1 MRIRKKIDFSQ
12 VFLYIVLGCCGF
24 CLSAIGNNA
33 EPFSLALTYALP
45 AAGLSPGV
53 AAFFYI
59 LSAAFAWNKTILLL
73 YTGQAMLLFFA
84 FLIQSRL
91 RPTPF
96 TKTGILPLL
105 CLSVGLGFFVGFAPY
120 TAYELPF
127 ENFSLNALF
136 QKVLISA
143 LVFLLAT
150 VFTVSLKALLRK
162 FLRCRLRNDEQV
174 FIVLSL
180 VLIGIGLCR
189 LFGFNAYMGISF
201 FILLLFGY
209 VTKDASACLCAFVLS
224 LPPLLAYGISP
235 ARFFLYGIAVTLFVK
250 SGRLATVCAFLALFF
265 GLGYLD
271 GLYSY
276 PSDALVSTLLSV
288 LLPTLFFILL
298 PTPLLREMENKLVYY
313 RERHLSRI
321 AINRNRAAIGEQL
334 FEISAVFREI
344 EATFSSLG
352 NTEAQ
357 DAAKEHIRG
366 ATLEECCKTC
376 HDRQSCMEKGCF
388 ADLDTL
394 IHVGCQ
400 KGRVSLIDIPAR
412 LAENCSNQSGVLYA
426 VNRQIGDYKKYMT
439 EADNAASGRA
449 MLANQAQGVSAIL
462 KNLALEQSEPLRL
475 YTDKE
480 RALTIALLGVG
491 IVCTEVLI
499 YGEEDNLTLSLITF
513 GKSDV
518 KKIAAVASQLFGIP
532 MMISERLALSH
543 DKFCC
548 ILRKKPYFDAAFG
561 VAAVNKEGEQF
572 SGDTHSVIKID
583 ERKFLVALSD
593 GMGSGEYAKRISES
607 TISLLESFYR
617 AKMPSELVLSTINKL
632 LTFNK
637 EETFACVDIAVID
650 LDSGS
655 ADVVK
660 IGAPVGF
667 ILSGTTVKILENHS
681 LPLGILDS
689 LRPEPAQYTL
699 SDNDVLL
706 FVSDGISE
714 AFGSASDLYEA
725 LRVLPAKNPQQLADA
740 LLSRALSAY
749 NGVAKDDMTVVA
761 VRLFKSLSVA

>member
-12 VFLYIVLGCCGF
+12 VLLYLVLGISCL

-33 EPFSLALTYALP
+33 EPFALALTYAIS
-45 AAGLSPGV
+45 AAGLSPAV
-53 AAFFYI
+53 ATFWYI
-59 LSAAFAWNKTILLL
+59 LSSLLAWNKTVVLV
-73 YTGQAMLLFFA
+73 YTGQALLLLFSF
-84 FLIQSRL
+84 FIQSKL
-91 RPTPF
+91 KPSPF
-96 TKTGILPLL
+96 VKAGILPLL
-105 CLSVGLGFFVGFAPY
+105 SLSIGLGLFVGLAPF
-120 TAYELPF
+120 TAYDLPF
-127 ENFSLNALF
+127 ENFVLNTVF
-136 QKVLISA
+136 QKAIIA
-143 LVFLLAT
+143 AFIFLLAT

-162 FLRCRLRNDEQV
+162 FLRCKLRSDEQV

-180 VLIGIGLCR
+180 VLIGMGLCR
-189 LFGFNAYMGISF
+189 LFGVNAYMGISF
-201 FILLLFGY
+201 FIILLFAY
-209 VTKDASACLCAFVLS
+209 ITKDTSSCLCAFVLS
-224 LPPLLAYGISP
+224 LPPLLTCGTP
-235 ARFFLYGIAVTLFVK
+235 PTRFFLYGIAASLFIK
-250 SGRLATVCAFLALFF
+250 SGRLAAVCAFLAVFF

-276 PSDALVSTLLSV
+276 PTALLVQSLLSI
-288 LLPTLFFILL
+288 LLPCLLFVLL

-334 FEISAVFREI
+334 FEIAAVFREI
-344 EATFSSLG
+344 EATFSSFG
-352 NTEAQ
+352 SNEAQ
-357 DAAKEHIRG
+357 QSAKEYIRG
-366 ATLEECCKTC
+366 CVLEESCKAC
-376 HDRQSCMEKGCF
+376 HDRQNCMEKGCF
-388 ADLDTL
+388 SDLDAL
-394 IHVGCQ
+394 INVGCQ
-400 KGRVSLIDIPAR
+400 KGRVSLIDIPTR

-439 EADNAASGRA
+439 EADNAASGRS
-449 MLANQAQGVSAIL
+449 MLASQAQGVSAIL

-480 RALTIALLGVG
+480 RALTVALLGVG

-499 YGEEDNLTLSLITF
+499 YGEEDNLTLSLVTF

-518 KKIAAVASQLFGIP
+518 KKIAAIASHLFGIT
-532 MMISERLALSH
+532 MMISERLALSQ

-561 VAAVNKEGEQF
+561 VATVKKEGEQW

-583 ERKFLVALSD
+583 ERRFLVALSD

-637 EETFACVDIAVID
+637 EETFACVDIAIID
-650 LDSGS
+650 LDSGE

-667 ILSGTTVKILENHS
+667 ILSGTTVKVLENHS
-681 LPLGILDS
+681 LPLGILDT
-689 LRPEPAQYTL
+689 LHPEPAVYTL
-699 SDNDVLL
+699 SENDVLL
-706 FVSDGISE
+706 FVSDGITD
-714 AFGSASDLYEA
+714 AFGSASDLYEV
-725 LRVLPAKNPQQLADA
+725 LRGISAKNPQQLADS
-740 LLSRALSAY
+740 LLERALQAHG
-749 NGVAKDDMTVVA
+749 GVAKDDMTAIA

>member
-1 MRIRKKIDFSQ
+1 MRIRKKIDFSE
-12 VFLYIVLGCCGF
+12 VFLYLLLGFGYF

-33 EPFSLALTYALP
+33 EPFALALAYAIP
-45 AAGLSPGV
+45 AAGLSPVV
-53 AAFFYI
+53 AAFLYI
-59 LSAAFAWNKTILLL
+59 LSGALAWNKSVLFL
-73 YTGQAMLLFFA
+73 YTGQAVLLLFSF
-84 FLIQSRL
+84 FIQSRL
-91 RPTPF
+91 SPSPF
-96 TKTGILPLL
+96 VKSGILPLL
-105 CLSVGLGFFVGFAPY
+105 CLSIGLGIFVAFSTFTP
-120 TAYELPF
+120 YELPLH
-127 ENFSLNALF
+127 NVSLNALF
-136 QKVLISA
+136 QKVLIAA
-143 LVFLLAT
+143 LVFLLST
-150 VFTVSLKALLRK
+150 VFTVALKALLRK
-162 FLRCRLRNDEQV
+162 FLRCRLRSDEQV
-174 FIVLSL
+174 FIVLSF
-180 VLIGIGLCR
+180 VLLGIGMCR
-189 LFGFNAYMGISF
+189 LFGLNAYMGISF
-201 FILLLFGY
+201 FVLLLFGY

-224 LPPLLAYGISP
+224 LPPLLSYGISP
-235 ARFFLYGIAVTLFVK
+235 ARFFLYGIASTLFVK
-250 SGRLATVCAFLALFF
+250 SGRLATVCSFLALFF

-271 GLYSY
+271 GLYAY
-276 PSDALVSTLLSV
+276 PTDALVASLLSI
-288 LLPTLFFILL
+288 LLPCLFFILL

-313 RERHLSRI
+313 RERHLSRV

-344 EATFSSLG
+344 EATFSALG
-352 NTEAQ
+352 STEAQ
-357 DAAKEHIRG
+357 DAAKAYIRG
-366 ATLEECCKTC
+366 SLLEECCKTC
-376 HDRQSCMEKGCF
+376 HDRQACMEIGCF

-400 KGRVSLIDIPAR
+400 KGRVNLIDIPTR

-426 VNRQIGDYKKYMT
+426 VNRQLGEYKKYMT

-449 MLANQAQGVSAIL
+449 MLASQAQGISAIL

-480 RALTIALLGVG
+480 RALTLALLRVG

-518 KKIAAVASQLFGIP
+518 KTIAAVASHLFGIT
-532 MMISERLALSH
+532 MMISERLALSQ

-561 VAAVNKEGEQF
+561 VATAKKEGEVS

-583 ERKFLVALSD
+583 ERRFLVALSD

-650 LDSGS
+650 LDNGI

-660 IGAPVGF
+660 IGAPIGF

-689 LRPEPAQYTL
+689 LRPESAEYTL
-699 SDNDVLL
+699 SENDVLL

-714 AFGSASDLYEA
+714 AFGSASDLYEV
-725 LRVLPAKNPQQLADA
+725 LRSVPAKNPQQLADA
-740 LLSRALSAY
+740 LLERALAAY
-749 NGVAKDDMTVVA
+749 NGVAKDDMTAVA
-761 VRLFKSLSVA
+761 VRLFKSLSAA